1 MNFVY
6 PSRSKV
12 CESVKSDCIVGLD
25 LVVVALVGEGEWE
38 HALLL
43 QVRLVDA
50 GERLDDDG
58 RAAQESKK
66 TPLNMYVIGD
76 DGYRR
81 GKEQKQTI

>member
-1 MNFVY
+1 
-6 PSRSKV
+6 
-12 CESVKSDCIVGLD
+12 
-25 LVVVALVGEGEWE
+25 
-38 HALLL
+38 
-43 QVRLVDA
+43 VDA